1 MRLPEHE
8 RRHNEVLGGS
18 VTIVGISPGREE
30 EVAAAIAGIP
40 GVPDHLAPR
49 DLPLVIF
56 AKTSTVKAQ
65 ETAELLEAA
74 GADVAVED
82 VWVTRDVV
90 PDTRVRPTCP
100 NCGSTKT
107 QPFTFS
113 GSGGRANMKCTA
125 CGQLFKERHA

>member
-1 MRLPEHE
+1 MPEQE

-18 VTIVGISPGREE
+18 VTIVAVSPGREE
-30 EVAAAIAGIP
+30 DVAAALAGFP
-40 GVPDHLAPR
+40 GAPGRLAPD
-49 DLPLVIF
+49 DLPLVIL
-56 AKTSTVKAQ
+56 AKTSTEKA
-65 ETAELLEAA
+65 EEATALLEAA
-74 GADVAVED
+74 GARVALEE
-82 VWVTRDVV
+82 VWVTREIV
-90 PDTRVRPTCP
+90 PDTRARPACP

>member
-1 MRLPEHE
+1 MPEQE
-8 RRHNEVLGGS
+8 RRHNEVLGAS
-18 VTIVGISPGREE
+18 VTIVSVAPGREE
-30 EVAAAIAGIP
+30 DVEAALAGFP
-40 GVPDHLAPR
+40 GSPDRLVLG
-49 DLPLVIF
+49 DLPLVIL
-56 AKTSTVKAQ
+56 AKTSTQKA
-65 ETAELLEAA
+65 EDAAALLEAA
-74 GADVAVED
+74 GAGVDLRE
-82 VWVTRDVV
+82 VWVTREIA

>member
-1 MRLPEHE
+1 MPEQE

-18 VTIVGISPGREE
+18 VTIVSVAPGRDED
-30 EVAAAIAGIP
+30 VAAALAGFP
-40 GVPDHLAPR
+40 GAPGRLVPG
-49 DLPLVIF
+49 DLPLVIL
-56 AKTSTVKAQ
+56 AKTSTEKA
-65 ETAELLEAA
+65 EHAAALLEAA
-74 GADVAVED
+74 GAGVDLRE
-82 VWVTRDVV
+82 VWVTREVA
-90 PDTRVRPTCP
+90 PDTRVRPACP

>member
-1 MRLPEHE
+1 MPEQE

-18 VTIVGISPGREE
+18 VTIVAVAPGREDDV
-30 EVAAAIAGIP
+30 VAALAGFP
-40 GVPDHLAPR
+40 GAPDRFSPK
-49 DLPLVIF
+49 DLPLVII
-56 AKTSTVKAQ
+56 AKTSTQKA
-65 ETAELLEAA
+65 EEVTALLEAA
-74 GADVAVED
+74 GASVAMEE
-82 VWVTRDVV
+82 VWVTREIV
-90 PDTRVRPTCP
+90 PDTRARPACP

>member
-1 MRLPEHE
+1 MPEQE

-18 VTIVGISPGREE
+18 VTIVAVAPGREDD
-30 EVAAAIAGIP
+30 VAEAMAGLP
-40 GVPDHLAPR
+40 GAPSR
-49 DLPLVIF
+49 LEPGDLPFLVL
-56 AKTSTVKAQ
+56 AKTSTEKA
-65 ETAELLEAA
+65 EEAAALLEAA
-74 GADVAVED
+74 GAAVEREE
-82 VWVTRDVV
+82 VWVTREVV
-90 PDTRVRPTCP
+90 PDTRPRPACP